1 DALPLDPIRATL
13 QRITCHAVI
22 RRALRPSVPTAGYLS
37 CCDTTDA
44 QTEIQRTLR
53 PSVPT
58 AGYLSYCDT
67 TDALPLDPIRATLQ
81 DGGDKRRGRPPTVC
95 GDLPREVFTVL
106 RP

>member
-1 DALPLDPIRATL
+1 MRCGTGDGRSSRALL
-13 QRITCHAVI
+13 QRVTCHTVI
-22 RRALRPSVPTAGYLS
+22 R
-37 CCDTTDA
+37 
-44 QTEIQRTLR
+44 RTLR

-58 AGYLSYCDT
+58 AGYLSCCDT